1 MGDFCYSYRWAT
13 WIISGLSVIDMCHCF
28 FLQCPYCAK
37 SFVSHEY
44 VIAHLSRRHGEH
56 TSQVN
61 GMVIS
66 TVPPV
71 KSVGAVTM
79 ETKPGM
85 TEKEKNDLEE
95 ELQMIKLRL
104 QKTERELQEEKKLTQ
119 SQVGVK
125 CHCSW
130 VSCALFP

>member
-1 MGDFCYSYRWAT
+1 MS
-13 WIISGLSVIDMCHCF
+13 LF
-28 FLQCPYCAK
+28 FWQCPYCAK

-125 CHCSW
+125 CHSNW

>member
-1 MGDFCYSYRWAT
+1 
-13 WIISGLSVIDMCHCF
+13 
-28 FLQCPYCAK
+28 
-37 SFVSHEY
+37 
-44 VIAHLSRRHGEH
+44 
-56 TSQVN
+56 
-61 GMVIS
+61 MVIS

-125 CHCSW
+125 YPSNW
-130 VSCALFP
+130 VSCAWFPWISVSELCVFLLILNFEMEIVELSFLAVLLWLMHLLG